1 MRISA
6 SITLLTCLLA
16 ACDCGENRPGPGL
29 PDVEVDGPDDASGDG
44 LLDVPD
50 VPGEVV
56 PDADDVL
63 DEDAG
68 SSIGGNPFQCETSGG
83 GMLSSE
89 NYTMDLFIGPVR
101 PLGNV
106 SSDGYQIKLGPAGM
120 RSP

>member
-1 MRISA
+1 MRTRA
-6 SITLLTCLLA
+6 SIALLTGLLW

-29 PDVEVDGPDDASGDG
+29 PDVEVDVPDDAAGDG
-44 LLDVPD
+44 LLDVP
-50 VPGEVV
+50 GEAA

-63 DEDAG
+63 DEDSG
-68 SSIGGNPFQCETSGG
+68 TSVGGNPFQCETSGG
-83 GMLSSE
+83 GALSSE

-106 SSDGYQIKLGPAGM
+106 SSDSYQIKLGPAGS